1 VKDGKLWLTI
11 KLKVANFLWQ
21 DQTFCKGK
29 RWAEILNTITKLIYM
44 TEELEKQLK
53 S

>member
-29 RWAEILNTITKLIYM
+29 RWAEILNTKLIYM